1 MFFQDLTHLTT
12 GKYNKS
18 RILGRCP
25 DSKDNNTMQAIDR
38 IVSILDCFTQS
49 HPQLGVREISR
60 KIGLPTSTTG
70 RILLDMKE
78 SGLLSQ
84 NMDTQMYQ
92 LGGRLLSWAGV
103 YTATLDVRSIAMPA
117 MHKLHQDTNETIS
130 LYILEGNQRLCVE
143 RLEST
148 NNVRIVARIGRL
160 LPLYAGSA
168 GKVFLAYLPD
178 ESRDRILDETE
189 FTPFTPN
196 TIINRNNLLEEINK
210 IRETGYALSH
220 GEWLQEASGI
230 AAPIFDQSR
239 GIAAAISISGPTQ
252 RFTPENNKVYCE
264 KLLSAAKDISAN
276 LGYR

>member
-1 MFFQDLTHLTT
+1 
-12 GKYNKS
+12 
-18 RILGRCP
+18 
-25 DSKDNNTMQAIDR
+25 MQAIDR
-38 IVSILDCFTQS
+38 IVSILDCFSQS

-70 RILLDMKE
+70 RILVDMKD

-84 NMDTQMYQ
+84 NADNQMYQ

-103 YTATLDVRSIAMPA
+103 YTATLDVRSIAMPP

-130 LYILEGNQRLCVE
+130 LYILEGNERLCVE

-148 NNVRIVARIGRL
+148 NSVRIVARIGRL

-168 GKVFLAYLPD
+168 GKVFLAYLPED
-178 ESRDRILDETE
+178 HRDQILDDTE

-196 TIINRNNLLEEINK
+196 TIIDRKKLLKEVK
-210 IRETGYALSH
+210 KTRDRGYSVSN
-220 GEWLQEASGI
+220 GEWLLEASGV
-230 AAPIFDQSR
+230 AAPIFNQSR
-239 GIAAAISISGPTQ
+239 EIAAAISISGPTQ
-252 RFTPENNKVYCE
+252 RFTPENIRVYSE
-264 KLLSAAKDISAN
+264 KLLQAASEISTY